1 MADINKPRR
10 FVVGLS
16 TFLTIR
22 QLLEKGWVLD
32 GVFVDGASDVHFK
45 CDGETF
51 RVDVRGTLYVQV
63 GETQV
68 ATREEITRTHARSQ

>member
-32 GVFVDGASDVHFK
+32 GVFVDGAGDVYFK
-45 CDGETF
+45 CDGETY
-51 RVDVRGTLYVQV
+51 RVNVVGTLHIQV

-68 ATREEITRTHARSQ
+68 ATRQEISRTHMRTQ